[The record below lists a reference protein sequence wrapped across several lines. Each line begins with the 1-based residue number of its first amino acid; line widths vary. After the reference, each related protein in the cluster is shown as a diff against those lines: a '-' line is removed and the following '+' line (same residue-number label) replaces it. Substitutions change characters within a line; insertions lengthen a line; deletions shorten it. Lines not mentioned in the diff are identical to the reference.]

1 MVEFVKVS
9 QVQLSVLGPAA
20 APKDSGF
27 PFQELKNKTFVKD
40 VVLLL
45 LPSLT
50 HIAVAAEKVH
60 QLPQE
65 DHRGQN

>member
-27 PFQELKNKTFVKD
+27 PFQELKYKTLFKD
-40 VVLLL
+40 VVMRLLL
-45 LPSLT
+45 NLT

-65 DHRGQN
+65 DHRGQD